1 MFGFEKKTI
10 LRLRTSSLDTSPFD
24 PDSRLEDSSTTFPET
39 MPRKPIV
46 GGNWKCNPAEAAK
59 LAGLIDNVRIHT
71 PIASLDSPTR
81 GSRSAHASGPLIVSD
96 KPRGSPPP
104 GSPPRRSCAAC
115 AA

>member
-10 LRLRTSSLDTSPFD
+10 LLRCAETSSLDTSPFD
-24 PDSRLEDSSTTFPET
+24 PDSRWEDSSTTFPET

-96 KPRGSPPP
+96 KPRGSPP
-104 GSPPRRSCAAC
+104 RRSCAAC